1 MEDIKKENGFCTGE
15 VITHL
20 GLHEDGFWVWGNGV
34 LDSNGQFLAPDDYGN
49 VLVNNKLYH
58 LPWIEDIIGER
69 APRLEIDF
77 FASIGMSDLK
87 TWSGM
92 MRMAYGDRGIV
103 AVSYA
108 LAAIFKD
115 LCDDVVKSFPM
126 LYICG
131 RQGTGKTR
139 LACSLMA
146 LMGNT
151 VKGPDLGNLTTGQLK
166 RWLGLLRNGY
176 VHIDEYRNGERGEV
190 IRMLSRFPKE
200 GDCGLILSGQ
210 ERYPWTRQMSYNS
223 IILHSD
229 KYLFNKIEE
238 LALQALRSYES
249 LGLSCI
255 TNQLQEYRSEKF
267 AAMIRECYEYVYG
280 VGLQQ
285 DIDTKEIKEDML
297 RSWCIVPAVNLA
309 LNRFGVQLEWDFD
322 YFMRVYETLL
332 VEQWRKFRV

>member
-1 MEDIKKENGFCTGE
+1 MEKDNKKKEKARKIE
-15 VITHL
+15 HL
-20 GLHEDGFWVWGNGV
+20 GLHEDGFWVWYNAV
-34 LDSNGQFLAPDDYGN
+34 LGSNRQLLVPDDYCN
-49 VLVNNKLYH
+49 VSVNGKTYH
-58 LPWIEDIIGER
+58 LPWLEDIPTQMR
-69 APRLEIDF
+69 VMDF
-77 FASIGMSDLK
+77 SVGIGMGDLK

-103 AVSYA
+103 AVNYA

-146 LMGNT
+146 LMGNP
-151 VKGPDLGNLTTGQLK
+151 VKGPDLGNLTKGQLK

-176 VHIDEYRNGERGEV
+176 VHIDEFRNNERASL
-190 IRMLSRFPKE
+190 INMLSRFPKE

-210 ERYPWTRQMSYNS
+210 ERHPWTRQMSYNS

-229 KYLFNKIEE
+229 KYLFNKTEE

-255 TNQLQEYRSEKF
+255 TNKLQEYRSEKF
-267 AAMIRECYEYVYG
+267 AAMIRECYEYVCG

-297 RSWCIVPAVNLA
+297 RSWCIVPAVSLA
-309 LNRFGVQLEWDFD
+309 LNRMGVQLEWNFD